1 MKYFSLNNNNN
12 TASFSEAVIQ
22 GIAPDKGLYFPESIT
37 PLDPNF
43 IRNIEYFSKEEIAY
57 ETMKQFIGDE
67 IPREALQEIIADTL
81 NFDFP
86 LVGLDENV
94 NVLELFHGPTLAFK
108 DVGARFM
115 SRCLGYFSSDN
126 SKNTTVL
133 VATSGDTGSAVAN
146 GFYNTPN
153 VSVVIL
159 YPKNKV
165 SHIQELQLTTLGNNI
180 TALAVD
186 GVFDDCQAMVKSAF
200 LDEELDHIQLTSANS
215 INVARWLPQMWY
227 YFFAYKQL
235 INKTKDVVVSVPSGN
250 FGNIC
255 AGLMAKKLGLPISHF
270 VASTNENDVVPKFF
284 ETGEYKAQASKKTIS
299 NAMDVGDPS
308 NFIRI
313 QQLFGQEASEL
324 KEVLSSYSFN
334 DDQTKDT
341 IKAIQDK
348 YNYTLDPHGA
358 VGYMGLKKYLSEHPN
373 TFGIC
378 LETAHPI
385 KFLDVVEPVIGEKI
399 PLPESVKDILDKTP
413 NYEEISSYKD
423 LKSYL
428 ISQNKFVSLG
438 ND

>member
-1 MKYFSLNNNNN
+1 
-12 TASFSEAVIQ
+12 
-22 GIAPDKGLYFPESIT
+22 
-37 PLDPNF
+37 
-43 IRNIEYFSKEEIAY
+43 
-57 ETMKQFIGDE
+57 
-67 IPREALQEIIADTL
+67 
-81 NFDFP
+81 
-86 LVGLDENV
+86 
-94 NVLELFHGPTLAFK
+94 
-108 DVGARFM
+108 
-115 SRCLGYFSSDN
+115 
-126 SKNTTVL
+126 
-133 VATSGDTGSAVAN
+133 
-146 GFYNTPN
+146 
-153 VSVVIL
+153 
-159 YPKNKV
+159 
-165 SHIQELQLTTLGNNI
+165 
-180 TALAVD
+180 
-186 GVFDDCQAMVKSAF
+186 
-200 LDEELDHIQLTSANS
+200 
-215 INVARWLPQMWY
+215 MW
-227 YFFAYKQL
+227 
-235 INKTKDVVVSVPSGN
+235 
-250 FGNIC
+250 
-255 AGLMAKKLGLPISHF
+255 
-270 VASTNENDVVPKFF
+270 
-284 ETGEYKAQASKKTIS
+284 
-299 NAMDVGDPS
+299 GDPS

-413 NYEEISSYKD
+413 NYEEISSYED